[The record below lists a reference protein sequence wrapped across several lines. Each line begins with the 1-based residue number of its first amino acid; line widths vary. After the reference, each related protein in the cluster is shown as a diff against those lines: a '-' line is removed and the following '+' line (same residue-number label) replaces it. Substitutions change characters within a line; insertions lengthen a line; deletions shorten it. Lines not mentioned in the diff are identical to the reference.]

1 MKITCFITICTYLSS
16 IVSTN
21 EIRPLNGIMKSRLHE
36 DLAFKDF
43 IVKKEIN
50 TIPEVYPDINFTL
63 QKPQAKVQIET
74 LQKPKKTRELKL
86 WPEQHH
92 HYDSGHSRRLLKRS
106 KTRSIGDTSYELG
119 DNQLNELTKSIP
131 QVHDES
137 SIYIEPILRVTTKK
151 NIFDSIMD
159 ILHQLLNMPKNELGS
174 VVGPIQIPGSKRKI
188 YLRLMES
195 VKSNHVMVRF
205 ITQVPISMI
214 DVEPKHIIPIL
225 PVIDPVATLLNN
237 QHTVLTDAMFASS
250 RHLPRN
256 TNHTSG
262 KILSPQLNKPSVL
275 NLLKHPSKDLRDT
288 GLSDTEVFLPSKG
301 EENKT
306 PLVELNLKN
315 HENSFLSESNS
326 YYQAGEDARNQMKL
340 LNDTTTAIENDDSK
354 DTPGTWYELSTHR
367 LPLRQIA
374 PLYPL
379 TSVEHTEHTSSSS
392 SSPSYADAY
401 KMPSDVLTG
410 SSLYTSPHTQLNNV
424 NSASESY
431 INSYDQH
438 YDTSSS
444 YSMSYSKP
452 DDVHTSLNNY
462 STYQKQNEFN
472 GGPSSYTTSYQNQ
485 NEFNNVP
492 NSYLTSYRKQNDLYG
507 AFSSYLASYDK
518 PNNVQLS
525 SNSSISF
532 SHEKQNSD
540 QISPN
545 SNDALHVIDPP
556 PYFPGYQ
563 KSLGNYVNQSST
575 EHSAIHQPRY
585 ILQNLNE
592 NSLRTNQRGD
602 QGELKR
608 DKNESSFQQNRDS
621 LETNDRD
628 RKQPIR
634 YKRKN
639 TAWNANLVKIAD
651 NHHETKQPFENAR
664 ETSHDITWSSF
675 KEGDAVDRQDI
686 GKRRDI
692 LIPITKAS
700 KCLVF
705 NKKNEC
711 EQVKPTLTIHWKTLI
726 KTIKK

>member
-174 VVGPIQIPGSKRKI
+174 VVGPIQIPGSK
-188 YLRLMES
+188 
-195 VKSNHVMVRF
+195 H
-205 ITQVPISMI
+205 
-214 DVEPKHIIPIL
+214 
-225 PVIDPVATLLNN
+225 
-237 QHTVLTDAMFASS
+237 
-250 RHLPRN
+250 
-256 TNHTSG
+256 
-262 KILSPQLNKPSVL
+262 
-275 NLLKHPSKDLRDT
+275 
-288 GLSDTEVFLPSKG
+288 
-301 EENKT
+301 
-306 PLVELNLKN
+306 
-315 HENSFLSESNS
+315 
-326 YYQAGEDARNQMKL
+326 
-340 LNDTTTAIENDDSK
+340 
-354 DTPGTWYELSTHR
+354 
-367 LPLRQIA
+367 
-374 PLYPL
+374 
-379 TSVEHTEHTSSSS
+379 
-392 SSPSYADAY
+392 
-401 KMPSDVLTG
+401 
-410 SSLYTSPHTQLNNV
+410 
-424 NSASESY
+424 
-431 INSYDQH
+431 
-438 YDTSSS
+438 
-444 YSMSYSKP
+444 
-452 DDVHTSLNNY
+452 
-462 STYQKQNEFN
+462 
-472 GGPSSYTTSYQNQ
+472 
-485 NEFNNVP
+485 
-492 NSYLTSYRKQNDLYG
+492 
-507 AFSSYLASYDK
+507 
-518 PNNVQLS
+518 
-525 SNSSISF
+525 
-532 SHEKQNSD
+532 
-540 QISPN
+540 
-545 SNDALHVIDPP
+545 PP